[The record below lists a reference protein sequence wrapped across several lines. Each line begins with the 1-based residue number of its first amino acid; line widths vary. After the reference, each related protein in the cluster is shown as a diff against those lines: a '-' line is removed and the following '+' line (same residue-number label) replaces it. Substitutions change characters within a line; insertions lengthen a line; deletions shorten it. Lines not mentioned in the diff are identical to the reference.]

1 MTLRRAP
8 RRRTARSAKR
18 GRRPGHIE
26 FDEKEDKDLHID
38 KEIDARG
45 LNCPLPLMK
54 AKKAL
59 TEMHSGQVL
68 RVVATDSG
76 SMRDFLAF
84 AKQSGHEMIEQT
96 NVGREYIHVL
106 RCR

>member
-1 MTLRRAP
+1 MQ
-8 RRRTARSAKR
+8 
-18 GRRPGHIE
+18 
-26 FDEKEDKDLHID
+26 ID

-54 AKKAL
+54 AKKAMA
-59 TEMHSGQVL
+59 EMQSGQIL

-84 AKQSGHEMIEQT
+84 AKQAGHEMLEQR
-96 NVGREYIHVL
+96 NDGKEYSHVM
-106 RCR
+106 RHA